1 VIPLS
6 SAVSREEFEQLQ
18 EEVERL
24 QESIGVLSNSQLL
37 DDVRAARTRREEG
50 DVVSLEEAEE
60 QLNEL

>member
-1 VIPLS
+1 MIPLS

-18 EEVERL
+18 QEVKRL
-24 QESIGVLSNSQLL
+24 RESIGVLSNSGLL
-37 DDVRAARTRREEG
+37 EDVRAARKRRAEG